1 MPSIS
6 LDTKIANYVTQLNP
20 KQKKAVL
27 TVVKTFA
34 EETRE
39 DETLWTSPAF
49 MKELDLRIAELES
62 GSVKGRTWDQV
73 KKFARNSTA
82 NKNDV

>member
-27 TVVKTFA
+27 TVVKTFV
-34 EETRE
+34 EETGE
-39 DETLWTSPAF
+39 GEASWTSPAF
-49 MKELDLRIAELES
+49 IKELDLRIAELES
-62 GSVKGRTWDQV
+62 GSVKGRTWEQV
-73 KKFARNSTA
+73 KKAARNSM
-82 NKNDV
+82 NKNGF

>member
-6 LDTKIANYVTQLNP
+6 LDTKIANYVTQLNL

-34 EETRE
+34 EETSE
-39 DETLWTSPAF
+39 DEISWTSPAF
-49 MKELDLRIAELES
+49 IKELDLRITELES
-62 GSVKGRTWDQV
+62 GSVKGRTWEQV
-73 KKFARNSTA
+73 KNAARNSTSD
-82 NKNDV
+82 KNGG